1 MGDCRQYLQP
11 SYNERHK
18 EMAMRKRSAL
28 ARNRLGLGLA
38 LLTLVAA
45 TAVPLTAL
53 GADRMVL
60 GEEFTN
66 GG

>member
-1 MGDCRQYLQP
+1 
-11 SYNERHK
+11 
-18 EMAMRKRSAL
+18 MRKRSTP
-28 ARNRLGLGLA
+28 ARNRLGHGLA

-60 GEEFTN
+60 GEGFTN
-66 GG
+66 TG